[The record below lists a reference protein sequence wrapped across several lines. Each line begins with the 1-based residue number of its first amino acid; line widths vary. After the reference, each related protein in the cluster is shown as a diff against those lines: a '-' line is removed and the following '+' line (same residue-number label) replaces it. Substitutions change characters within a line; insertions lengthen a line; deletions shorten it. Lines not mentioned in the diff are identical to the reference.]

1 MKQLK
6 LRMITIISTWLNYW
20 NNMSSIK
27 DYAKENHVPIIQDG
41 GLDFLLKT
49 IKEHQFKDILELG
62 TAIGYSSINIARLSN
77 DIKIDTVERNE
88 DMYNEAVK
96 NVSDAGLDKQITL
109 HFMDIKDFTT
119 SKMYDFIFV
128 DAAKGQYYN
137 YLNQFIDNLKEDGM
151 MLFDNIEFHG
161 MVKNPELT
169 KSRNTRQLVKKIR
182 NFRDLVQED
191 DRFDIIIYEDIGDGI
206 LTLTRRK
213 V

>member
-1 MKQLK
+1 
-6 LRMITIISTWLNYW
+6 
-20 NNMSSIK
+20 
-27 DYAKENHVPIIQDG
+27 
-41 GLDFLLKT
+41 
-49 IKEHQFKDILELG
+49 
-62 TAIGYSSINIARLSN
+62 
-77 DIKIDTVERNE
+77 
-88 DMYNEAVK
+88 
-96 NVSDAGLDKQITL
+96 
-109 HFMDIKDFTT
+109 
-119 SKMYDFIFV
+119 
-128 DAAKGQYYN
+128 
-137 YLNQFIDNLKEDGM
+137 M